1 MGFVRAVKC
10 IIFTFQIVL
19 LSDILAA
26 RLSYQDEQGW
36 RFKPI
41 YYNREELQLN
51 YTRYKLHNTSLN
63 ISFHALNREY
73 TLHLHETHPSNIE
86 PTVHENHTKSTSLEA
101 SVLVGQVTGLQDSLV
116 TCAVHNGVFQGII
129 SSKGQDTFY
138 ILPTSWVLKSP
149 AIFWSVIYSE
159 HDFKR
164 DLSLHRI
171 IRNHYK
177 SFISLQQT
185 HEGRKLTL
193 SRQLSMTRERR
204 SIPEGTRN
212 KFTENSLKK
221 RVCTI
226 KFTTDPFVWRH
237 VMDKH
242 GQNKI
247 RAVNEIHYMI
257 RDHMKVLNNIFEETK
272 FTVNNGTPDEFTI
285 NGFQFEVGEIVIWD
299 ERHCDDKTNV
309 CTEISTPR
317 DLLDGFLVTQYDHKL
332 DYDYDNEY
340 PDYNFTDL
348 DYNAN
353 TENYNNQD
361 DKDYLE
367 VGELTS
373 NTQNQQNC
381 LSVVFTARSITH
393 DLTPGPIYGL
403 AYSPNE
409 EHQETGICSSA
420 NVAFVNLY
428 VSEEVPYQ
436 PNTRTKLVFAHE
448 VAHAFGAPHDNDKS
462 VCGEYSVL
470 IEPDEGYFLMHE
482 VAVTG
487 DLENNFKFSNC
498 SLNTIGTVLTRKS
511 SISCFIEHRT
521 SICGNGIVEEGEQC
535 DCGSR
540 CHLDNC
546 CHRRGTEHE
555 CSLKK
560 DAQCSP
566 SQGPCC
572 SGDTCRYYKQ
582 SENMVCEHAASCV
595 DTLYCN
601 GDSATCPVPSE
612 SQISPDNTTCTTDNA
627 RVGVCHLGNCKR
639 SVCSLI
645 GWQEC
650 ELTNGAATLTPKEE
664 EELCFVGCQKT
675 KASPCISTHDG
686 IALAQ
691 YPELNNLLKI
701 IAERDQWQEASIRLP
716 VGTPCNRMTGYCDV
730 FQRCR
735 GVDPDTPLT
744 QLKNCF
750 KKGGKCASLF
760 VDFLSSKG
768 GVFTLATVT
777 GILLTIAFVKCFT
790 VHTKGRHLHHK
801 VKTSHR
807 SVRESVTNV
816 RHSVGHMAESVR
828 LSVTDMR
835 KSIRNSLFSRQNSL
849 VDQELERLSQE
860 SDNVFEP

>member
-1 MGFVRAVKC
+1 
-10 IIFTFQIVL
+10 
-19 LSDILAA
+19 

-41 YYNREELQLN
+41 YYNREELQ
-51 YTRYKLHNTSLN
+51 
-63 ISFHALNREY
+63 EY

-101 SVLVGQVTGLQDSLV
+101 SVLVGQVT
-116 TCAVHNGVFQGII
+116 
-129 SSKGQDTFY
+129 
-138 ILPTSWVLKSP
+138 
-149 AIFWSVIYSE
+149 
-159 HDFKR
+159 
-164 DLSLHRI
+164 
-171 IRNHYK
+171 
-177 SFISLQQT
+177 
-185 HEGRKLTL
+185 
-193 SRQLSMTRERR
+193 
-204 SIPEGTRN
+204 
-212 KFTENSLKK
+212 
-221 RVCTI
+221 
-226 KFTTDPFVWRH
+226 
-237 VMDKH
+237 
-242 GQNKI
+242 
-247 RAVNEIHYMI
+247 
-257 RDHMKVLNNIFEETK
+257 
-272 FTVNNGTPDEFTI
+272 
-285 NGFQFEVGEIVIWD
+285 
-299 ERHCDDKTNV
+299 
-309 CTEISTPR
+309 
-317 DLLDGFLVTQYDHKL
+317 DHKL

-482 VAVTG
+482 VAVT
-487 DLENNFKFSNC
+487 
-498 SLNTIGTVLTRKS
+498 
-511 SISCFIEHRT
+511 EHRT

-582 SENMVCEHAASCV
+582 SENM
-595 DTLYCN
+595 
-601 GDSATCPVPSE
+601 
-612 SQISPDNTTCTTDNA
+612 
-627 RVGVCHLGNCKR
+627 NCKR